1 MKDRILTASPAFRLQ
16 RKRTRGASLLM
27 VVAIMVVM
35 VGIAA
40 IALDAGLMAT
50 NANRLQRGCD
60 AGALAGAA
68 KLDFVRSNFA
78 INNNNG
84 TTSTVTVTTASQT
97 AAKNDAVFVA
107 GLNGV
112 TALTSQVTFPT
123 IYRVCVSVPES
134 SALFFARI
142 FGIQSSTITRRA
154 TAEKKPVAGIGGAAP
169 LGLTVDDYNNY
180 KPSAGSSQGSSI
192 TLDLIVNQS
201 EDFTPGDILALS
213 LDNNPSKPV
222 GTFQDEVTNGYTPIT
237 SVGQTVNSL
246 NGTTSVQNATY
257 DALTTRMQQ
266 GRTIFPVTII
276 PPKNQ
281 TNGTSYFVGNLT
293 FVELLNVSAP
303 APGRNGHPARITL
316 RFVTLPGLDVSKYPV
331 DMSDTSN
338 ISDIYVL
345 RLVDD
350 L

>member
-1 MKDRILTASPAFRLQ
+1 MKERTHPTSPAFRLQ
-16 RKRTRGASLLM
+16 RRQTKGASLLI
-27 VVAIMVVM
+27 VAAIIAVM

-40 IALDAGLMAT
+40 IALDAGLLAT

-68 KLDFVRSNFA
+68 KLEFIRSNFV
-78 INNNNG
+78 ITGNSS
-84 TTSTVTVTTASQT
+84 TSSTVTVSSASQT
-97 AAKNDAVFVA
+97 AAKNDAVLVA
-107 GLNGV
+107 GFNGV
-112 TALTSQVTFPT
+112 TALTNQVTFPT
-123 IYRVCVSVPES
+123 IYKVSVSVPES

-142 FGIQSSTITRRA
+142 FGIQSSTITRKA

-180 KPSAGSSQGSSI
+180 RPGAGSTQGPSI

-201 EDFTPGDILALS
+201 DDFTPGDIIALS
-213 LDNNPSKPV
+213 LDNSPSKSV
-222 GTFQDEVTNGYTPIT
+222 AAFQDEVTNGYTPIVD
-237 SVGQTVNSL
+237 VGQTVNSL

-257 DALTTRMQQ
+257 EALTTRMQQ

-276 PPKNQ
+276 PPKAQ

-293 FVELLNVSAP
+293 FIELLNVSA
-303 APGRNGHPARITL
+303 ASPGRNGHPARISL
-316 RFVTLPGLDVSKYPV
+316 RFVTVPGVDLSKYPV
-331 DMSDTSN
+331 DLSDTSN

>member
-1 MKDRILTASPAFRLQ
+1 MKDRISTASPAFRLQ
-16 RKRTRGASLLM
+16 RSRTRGASLLI

-68 KLDFVRSNFA
+68 KLEFVRSNFA
-78 INNNNG
+78 INGNSG
-84 TTSTVTVTTASQT
+84 TTSTITATSASQT

-123 IYRVCVSVPES
+123 IYKVCVSVPET

-142 FGIQSSTITRRA
+142 FGLQSSTITRKA
-154 TAEKKPVAGIGGAAP
+154 TAEKKPVSGIGGAAP
-169 LGLTVDDYNNY
+169 LGLTVDDYNTY
-180 KPSAGSSQGSSI
+180 KPGSGSTQGASI

-201 EDFTPGDILALS
+201 EDFTAGDIIALS
-213 LDNNPSKPV
+213 LDNNPSKSV
-222 GTFQDEVTNGYTPIT
+222 NAFQNEVTHGYTPVVN
-237 SVGQTVNSL
+237 VGNVINSL

-257 DALTTRMQQ
+257 EGLSTRIQE
-266 GRTIFPVTII
+266 GRTIFPVTIL
-276 PPKNQ
+276 PPKAQ

-293 FVELLNVSAP
+293 FIELLNVSAP
-303 APGRNGHPARITL
+303 KPGRNGYPARITL
-316 RFVTLPGLDVSKYPV
+316 RFVTLPGVDVSKYPV
-331 DMSDTSN
+331 DLSSDSN